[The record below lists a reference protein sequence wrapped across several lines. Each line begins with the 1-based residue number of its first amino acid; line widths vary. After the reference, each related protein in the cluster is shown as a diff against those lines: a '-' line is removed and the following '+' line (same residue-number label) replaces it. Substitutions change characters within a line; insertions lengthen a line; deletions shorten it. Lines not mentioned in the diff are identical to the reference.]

1 MKGLS
6 HTQYTCIK
14 NGYFPGLIPDT
25 VEETSTCSL
34 QGASSPGGKNQIP
47 WRLLAPRGHAVKI
60 CPSRWVGAV
69 GIPRGQQGRPGA
81 QVWGAQLGAGGS
93 EQSLTGEEDQVGV
106 LTLTGESRGS
116 SDGEAAGQV
125 VPAEAMIICQLGHR
139 ALLPTRGSPFLC
151 RAPAWVLTDLC
162 LDLWSQEVDF
172 PLSLALLLSPG
183 KQRALRRGFC

>member
-1 MKGLS
+1 MYQKWLFS
-6 HTQYTCIK
+6 R
-14 NGYFPGLIPDT
+14 PDSRHSGGN
-25 VEETSTCSL
+25 EYMQPSGGFL
-34 QGASSPGGKNQIP
+34 PGGKNQIP

-81 QVWGAQLGAGGS
+81 QVWGAQQGAGGS

-125 VPAEAMIICQLGHR
+125 VPAEALIICQLGIVPCSR
-139 ALLPTRGSPFLC
+139 LEALRFCAGHLPGSSLTS
-151 RAPAWVLTDLC
+151 VLTC
-162 LDLWSQEVDF
+162 GHRKWA
-172 PLSLALLLSPG
+172 SLYHWHCFSLQGS
-183 KQRALRRGFC
+183 KEH